1 MHKKDTPTD
10 VATEVAKNE
19 AVGEFTNM
27 GVGFGTMA
35 GVGGAV
41 GGMVGGMMSDAMG
54 SAMNPAPT
62 APVQPADSMA
72 AFKAKVDKL
81 TMMKEAGMLS
91 EEEFNAMKAKLLSEI
106 M

>member
-1 MHKKDTPTD
+1 
-10 VATEVAKNE
+10 
-19 AVGEFTNM
+19 M

-54 SAMNPAPT
+54 SAMNPAP
-62 APVQPADSMA
+62 ASPAQPADSMA

-81 TMMKEAGMLS
+81 SMMKEAGMLS
-91 EEEFNAMKAKLLSEI
+91 EEEFNSMKAKLLAEI
-106 M
+106 LSIYNQKIGRIRI